1 MAYVCPNGHMVQGN
15 NAGCSQLG
23 CPYYVDSGGGVD
35 PRAYFSVVLAVIAGP
50 LYPIAGGLGWL
61 SVIPVHYLCS
71 WIGFADGIRLILMI
85 ATAVAVF
92 WRMLKFEIIASRSR
106 AYRIARDILRFWV
119 PLTVQVLA
127 LANTSSR
134 DVSGA
139 DALGL
144 LLLLPVLF
152 AVVKRIDRVIG
163 VAAPEGERSSGWVP
177 DRVRDY
183 FESSNL
189 PAASLSGLFGF
200 FLGFALGRQEG
211 LLAGLLLGML
221 LFGIVMLVS
230 GGRSR

>member
-1 MAYVCPNGHMVQGN
+1 
-15 NAGCSQLG
+15 
-23 CPYYVDSGGGVD
+23 
-35 PRAYFSVVLAVIAGP
+35 VI
-50 LYPIAGGLGWL
+50 
-61 SVIPVHYLCS
+61 SVHYLSS
-71 WIGFADGIRLILMI
+71 WIGLADGIRLILMI

-119 PLTVQVLA
+119 PLVVLVVA

-134 DVSGA
+134 DVSGT

-163 VAAPEGERSSGWVP
+163 VAGPDSEQSREWVP
-177 DRVRDY
+177 DWLWDY
-183 FESSNL
+183 FEYSNL

-200 FLGFALGRQEG
+200 FLGFELGRDAR
-211 LLAGLLLGML
+211 LLAGLVFGML
-221 LFGIVMLVS
+221 LFGTVMHVS
-230 GGRSR
+230 GGRSC